1 MTHLGRVRAARDVFT
16 SGTFFTAWTW
26 VLTAPFALTILGGHD
41 AASTG
46 QDRLA
51 GVAIAA
57 IVHVLCALPGLLAAG
72 AERATSARAARAGV
86 VVAALLLIGVMRPVL
101 IGWFTQQAGLPAF
114 PVPISMRITTNL
126 FAVVV
131 ATTLIAILVGS
142 LRRRKETVSELGIV
156 AGWLNA
162 ERTYGRRLFAE
173 VDRVLADVER
183 ALLVRLGELER
194 RGADLS
200 ASARAEA
207 LRAFGGTDV
216 RSASRRLYELREG
229 DALAASL
236 EKERPPSPSSRPRG
250 MRLVPAAAGMPIAL
264 YLVLLAPFALARLPV
279 TTVLLA
285 AVIAAVVG
293 YAGEVG
299 LRWAAVRVIGRRT
312 SALVVVVGSGV
323 IAALILMATASIV
336 GGGVI
341 LTAPVVYA
349 VVAIM
354 CAAVT
359 GLAMELRAQEMI
371 LSEQIRAYR
380 ADEHDAHRR
389 AEQRLFDA
397 AQALHGRVQSTC
409 LVAAVQLGG
418 ADHCG
423 VWETALVDARRA
435 IEELRLTAPRPATTS
450 EATLSTVIAGWS
462 RVIDIRYRADEAA
475 WEIADRHP
483 EILQQ
488 VVDATSEALTNIL
501 RHGTERKATVTLSA
515 SDGRLWLTVDS
526 PGGIPSVSGDGIG
539 LRALR
544 ARAESAHLTPHEG
557 AVRLTVSFRGQTPG
571 S

>member
-1 MTHLGRVRAARDVFT
+1 MTRLGRVRAARDVFT
-16 SGTFFTAWTW
+16 SGTFFTPWSW

-46 QDRLA
+46 RDPLA

-57 IVHVLCALPGLLAAG
+57 AVHVLCGLPGILAAG
-72 AERATSARAARAGV
+72 GERATSSRGARAGIV
-86 VVAALLLIGVMRPVL
+86 VTTLLMIGVMRPVL

-114 PVPISMRITTNL
+114 PVPISIRITTNL

-142 LRRRKETVSELGIV
+142 LRRRKETVAELGIV

-162 ERTYGRRLFAE
+162 ERTYGRRLFAA

-183 ALLVRLGELER
+183 ALLVRLDELEHQ
-194 RGADLS
+194 GGTLS
-200 ASARAEA
+200 ASAQAEL
-207 LRAFGGTDV
+207 LRAFSGTAV

-236 EKERPPSPSSRPRG
+236 EKERPPSPPARPRG
-250 MRLVPAAAGMPIAL
+250 MRLAPAATGTPITL
-264 YLVLLAPFALARLPV
+264 YLVLLAPFALARLPL

-285 AVIAAVVG
+285 AVIAGVIGCA
-293 YAGEVG
+293 AEML
-299 LRWAAVRVIGRRT
+299 LRWVAVRVIGRRT
-312 SALVVVVGSGV
+312 SALVVIGGSAV
-323 IAALILMATASIV
+323 IAALILMATASFV

-359 GLAMELRAQEMI
+359 GLDTELRAQELI

-409 LVAAVQLGG
+409 LVAAMQLGG
-418 ADHCG
+418 ADHSSI
-423 VWETALVDARRA
+423 WETALVDTRRVIA
-435 IEELRLTAPRPATTS
+435 ELRHTVPRPATTS
-450 EATLSTVIAGWS
+450 AATLSAVVAGWS

-501 RHGTERKATVTLSA
+501 RHGTERAATVELSA
-515 SDGRLWLTVDS
+515 SDGRLRLTVDS
-526 PGGIPSVSGDGIG
+526 PGGIRSVSSDGIG

-544 ARAESAHLTPHEG
+544 ARAESAHLTQHEG
-557 AVRLTVSFRGQTPG
+557 AVRLTVSFRSQPHG

>member
-1 MTHLGRVRAARDVFT
+1 MTRLGRVRAARDVFT
-16 SGTFFTAWTW
+16 SGTFFTPWSW

-46 QDRLA
+46 RDRLA

-57 IVHVLCALPGLLAAG
+57 AVHVLCGLPGILAAG
-72 AERATSARAARAGV
+72 GERATSSRGARAGIV
-86 VVAALLLIGVMRPVL
+86 VTTLLMIGVMRPVL

-114 PVPISMRITTNL
+114 PVPISIRITTNL

-142 LRRRKETVSELGIV
+142 LRRRKETVTELGIV

-183 ALLVRLGELER
+183 ALLVRLDELEHQ
-194 RGADLS
+194 GGTLS
-200 ASARAEA
+200 ASAQAEL
-207 LRAFGGTDV
+207 LRAFSGTAV

-236 EKERPPSPSSRPRG
+236 EKERPPSPPARPRG
-250 MRLVPAAAGMPIAL
+250 MRLAPAATGTPITL
-264 YLVLLAPFALARLPV
+264 YLVLLAPFALARLPL

-285 AVIAAVVG
+285 AVIAGVIG
-293 YAGEVG
+293 CAGEML
-299 LRWAAVRVIGRRT
+299 LRWVAVRVIGRRT
-312 SALVVVVGSGV
+312 SSLVVIVGSAV
-323 IAALILMATASIV
+323 IAALILMATASFV

-359 GLAMELRAQEMI
+359 GLDTELRAQELI

-409 LVAAVQLGG
+409 LVAAMQLGG
-418 ADHCG
+418 ADHSSI
-423 VWETALVDARRA
+423 WETALVDTRRVIA
-435 IEELRLTAPRPATTS
+435 ELRHTVPRPATTS
-450 EATLSTVIAGWS
+450 AATLSAVVAGWS

-501 RHGTERKATVTLSA
+501 RHGTERAATVELSA
-515 SDGRLWLTVDS
+515 SDGRLRLTVDS
-526 PGGIPSVSGDGIG
+526 PGGIRSVSGDGIG

-544 ARAESAHLTPHEG
+544 ARAESAHLTQHEG
-557 AVRLTVSFRGQTPG
+557 AVRLTVSFRSQPHG

>member
-1 MTHLGRVRAARDVFT
+1 MTRLGRVRAARDVYT
-16 SGTFFTAWTW
+16 SGTFFTPWSW

-46 QDRLA
+46 RDRLA

-57 IVHVLCALPGLLAAG
+57 AVHVLCGLPGILAAG
-72 AERATSARAARAGV
+72 GERATSSRGARAGIV
-86 VVAALLLIGVMRPVL
+86 VTTLLMIGVMRPVL

-114 PVPISMRITTNL
+114 PVPISIRITTNL

-142 LRRRKETVSELGIV
+142 LRRRKETVAELGIV

-162 ERTYGRRLFAE
+162 ERTYGRRLFAA

-183 ALLVRLGELER
+183 ALLVRLDELEHQ
-194 RGADLS
+194 GGTLS
-200 ASARAEA
+200 ASAQAKL
-207 LRAFGGTDV
+207 LRAFSGTTV

-229 DALAASL
+229 DALAVSL
-236 EKERPPSPSSRPRG
+236 EKERPPSPPARPRG
-250 MRLVPAAAGMPIAL
+250 MRLVPAATGTPINL
-264 YLVLLAPFALARLPV
+264 YLVLLAPFALARLPL

-285 AVIAAVVG
+285 AVIAGVIG
-293 YAGEVG
+293 CAGEML
-299 LRWAAVRVIGRRT
+299 LRWVAVRVIGRRT
-312 SALVVVVGSGV
+312 SALVVIGGSAV
-323 IAALILMATASIV
+323 IAALILMATASFV

-359 GLAMELRAQEMI
+359 GLDTELRAQELI

-409 LVAAVQLGG
+409 LVAAMQLGG
-418 ADHCG
+418 ADHSSI
-423 VWETALVDARRA
+423 WETALVDTRRVIA
-435 IEELRLTAPRPATTS
+435 ELRHTVPRPATTS
-450 EATLSTVIAGWS
+450 AATLSAVVAGWS

-501 RHGTERKATVTLSA
+501 RHGTERAATVELSA
-515 SDGRLWLTVDS
+515 SDGRLRLTVDS
-526 PGGIPSVSGDGIG
+526 PGGIRSVSSDGIG

-544 ARAESAHLTPHEG
+544 ARAESAHLTQHEG
-557 AVRLTVSFRGQTPG
+557 AVRLTVSFRSQPHG